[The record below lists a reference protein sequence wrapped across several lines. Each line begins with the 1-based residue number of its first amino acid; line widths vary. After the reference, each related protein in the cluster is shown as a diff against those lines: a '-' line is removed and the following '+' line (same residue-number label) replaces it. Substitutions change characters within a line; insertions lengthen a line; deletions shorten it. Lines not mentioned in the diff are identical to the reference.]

1 MKLIVWSK
9 LWMEPYCY
17 VIRKPIRDC
26 TSAAGAHTIGQA
38 HCSAFW
44 NRLSPGFDPTLDRAF
59 ARSLLYQC
67 PQGSS
72 TNATDVLDLTTPTIF
87 DAAYFGNLH
96 MGLGLLTSDAE
107 LAFDSES
114 TSRLVRANTDFDT
127 FAANFKSSM
136 IVMGNIDVLTGSAG
150 EIRSNCRRFNSK
162 INP

>member
-1 MKLIVWSK
+1 
-9 LWMEPYCY
+9 MEPYCY
-17 VIRKPIRDC
+17 VIRKPICDC

-44 NRLSPGFDPTLDRAF
+44 NRLSPFYDRTLDAAF

-72 TNATDVLDLTTPTIF
+72 TNATEFLDLTTPTIF

-107 LAFDSES
+107 LQFDSES

-127 FAANFKSSM
+127 FATNFKSSM
-136 IVMGNIDVLTGSAG
+136 IAMGNIDVLTGSAG

>member
-1 MKLIVWSK
+1 
-9 LWMEPYCY
+9 MEPYCY
-17 VIRKPIRDC
+17 VIGKPICDC

-44 NRLSPGFDPTLDRAF
+44 NRLSPFYDRTLDAAF

-72 TNATDVLDLTTPTIF
+72 TNATEFLDLTTPTIF

-107 LAFDSES
+107 LQFDSES

-136 IVMGNIDVLTGSAG
+136 IAMGNIDVLTGSAG
-150 EIRSNCRRFNSK
+150 EIRSNCRRFKSN